1 MKNHECLCGY
11 TTSSYDDIRKHR
23 THCVALRNMVYAEIR
38 NIASKLG
45 RAPQNRDYKAMAD
58 KRLPGIEWIVKHYG
72 SWSSVV
78 ASLNLDAPT
87 QADDTLARGIA
98 EIQRLI
104 DEVTS
109 PLAPN
114 MSSYRRDSAPGTP
127 KAERILTLAGY
138 SQNADGWR
146 QMIADKFGIVV
157 EGYKDVWHRGNEAR
171 NFGAWDEEIT
181 IVDASTLPPLTLTA
195 CSVREDAYRIYYL
208 LR

>member
-1 MKNHECLCGY
+1 MKNHECLCEY

-23 THCVALRNMVYAEIR
+23 TQCDTVRNLVYAEIR
-38 NIASKLG
+38 RIANELG
-45 RAPQNRDYKAMAD
+45 RLPQKLDYKAMAD
-58 KRLPGIEWIVKHYG
+58 KRLPCVEWIVKHYG

-87 QADDTLARGIA
+87 QADDTLSRGVA
-98 EIQRLI
+98 EIQRVI

-114 MSSYRRDSAPGTP
+114 MSSYRRESALGTP
-127 KAERILTLAGY
+127 KAERILSLAGY

-146 QMIADKFGIVV
+146 QLIADKFGIEV

-171 NFGAWDEEIT
+171 NFGAWDEEIA
-181 IVDASTLPPLTLTA
+181 IVDANTLPPKTLTA
-195 CSVREDAYRIYYL
+195 CSVREDAYRVYYL